1 MWNLDTLKTIDD
13 KTVFVEGVKNYWDG
27 DKRTSTHVA
36 ENFTINEFFNYIPES
51 NRGED
56 IVEVEDDG
64 GEKIIKASRWVIDN
78 IVVIQDMEV
87 QTKGEQIPAWRF
99 DITQEKVNDILLS
112 YLERGMDI
120 NKLIGDL
127 ETYRNMKNYELSLT
141 QLFEAIDAKD
151 LWTVELINNN
161 LSYLMRSRGAKF
173 INLKNIRPTE
183 MILNL
188 SISQTLEEIKE
199 FEIYDVGL
207 TDLPAIQEKILGFEN
222 IPISYVYYVLTNSVN
237 GAVIR
242 KAREIRGQRSNEF
255 IEYYRLQNPAPDRKK

>member
-1 MWNLDTLKTIDD
+1 
-13 KTVFVEGVKNYWDG
+13 
-27 DKRTSTHVA
+27 
-36 ENFTINEFFNYIPES
+36 
-51 NRGED
+51 
-56 IVEVEDDG
+56 
-64 GEKIIKASRWVIDN
+64 
-78 IVVIQDMEV
+78 MEV